1 MPARAQRCARSRSAC
16 ARNADA
22 RERPASGR
30 VRRRRPRASTRPTI
44 EDHAMSHVTNLKCRE
59 CGQEYPIKPL
69 HVCEDC
75 FGPLEVIYDYA
86 AIRAA
91 ASRAAIGSRPH
102 NLWRYRELLPFD
114 GEPEAGPFSGFTPLL
129 HARRLG
135 AELGLKKL
143 YIKDDTVNH
152 PTLSYKDRVVSVAIT
167 KARDFGFTTVSCAS
181 TGNLATA
188 VAAHAARAGLRSVIF
203 MPEGVE
209 SGKIVG
215 SSIYGARVITI
226 RGNYDDVNRLC
237 SEIADKYGWAFV
249 NINLRPYYTEGAKTF
264 GFEVAEQLGWKLPQH
279 IVLPTAGG
287 TILPKVAK
295 AFKELKEVGLVHGGE
310 FKIHCA
316 QAAGSAPVVH
326 ALHKNTDLITPVKPD
341 TIAKSIAI
349 GNPADGFYV
358 LRAVRESGGWGEAA
372 ADAEIIVVFKVLART
387 EGIFAEP
394 AGGTTL
400 AVALKLIA
408 SGRIKTDES
417 VVVSI
422 TGNGYKTLEAVAQ
435 SIEPPLVIEARLK
448 DFDAIYERLGD
459 GKRSLKGAA

>member
-1 MPARAQRCARSRSAC
+1 
-16 ARNADA
+16 
-22 RERPASGR
+22 
-30 VRRRRPRASTRPTI
+30 
-44 EDHAMSHVTNLKCRE
+44 
-59 CGQEYPIKPL
+59 
-69 HVCEDC
+69 
-75 FGPLEVIYDYA
+75 
-86 AIRAA
+86 
-91 ASRAAIGSRPH
+91 
-102 NLWRYRELLPFD
+102 
-114 GEPEAGPFSGFTPLL
+114 
-129 HARRLG
+129 
-135 AELGLKKL
+135 
-143 YIKDDTVNH
+143 
-152 PTLSYKDRVVSVAIT
+152 
-167 KARDFGFTTVSCAS
+167 
-181 TGNLATA
+181 
-188 VAAHAARAGLRSVIF
+188 ARAGLKSVIF

-264 GFEVAEQLGWKLPQH
+264 GFEVAEQLGWKLPNH

-316 QAAGSAPVVH
+316 QAAGAAPVIH
-326 ALHKNTDLITPVKPD
+326 ALHKNSDLITPVKPD

-358 LRAVRESGGWGEAA
+358 LRSVRESGGWGEMAS
-372 ADAEIIVVFKVLART
+372 DPEIIDAIKLLART

-408 SGRIKTDES
+408 AGRIKPDES

-435 SIEPPLVIEARLK
+435 SIEQPLVIEARLK
-448 DFDAIYERLGD
+448 DFDAIYDSLGD